1 MIDIKKKLIPAAAL
15 TLLLTSCEG
24 CTLNNRSISNQD
36 NYNTAVN
43 TASQAVLQS
52 PADTPHVGSDRQQ
65 GTEGRFDDPAAAL
78 EYLTGIGGGKVIEEI
93 PTDNGNVCLV
103 YKSADGK
110 IVNYRMEKGGDG
122 WSVLDTADEEYAQK
136 YRKTAEYLRKATA
149 QRLRPVTEDADSVNP
164 YKNIYEL
171 SDDFLLLGTIEEND
185 TALYGLYGGNAMVL
199 RVGDKTYPVWRMWSD
214 RNVMF
219 DKGDYDNDGN
229 AEYIYST
236 CEAYGTGMYIEGVHI
251 FEINDDDTLT
261 VHDFRDVDKH
271 LERIDYRY
279 GSANGVVYWI
289 IDGKELEKPHRLTNT
304 APDKKLTGLNF
315 KLQRSVFER
324 GGRLYFEILA
334 AAEYDSD
341 GVIDYEDQLCLT
353 ARIVYRADGS
363 FGLEDI
369 E

>member
-1 MIDIKKKLIPAAAL
+1 MIDIKKKLISAAAL
-15 TLLLTSCEG
+15 ALLLTSCACG
-24 CTLNNRSISNQD
+24 TPNNRGGISNQD
-36 NYNTAVN
+36 NIYSAVTN
-43 TASQAVLQS
+43 AASNILTDAASGESKTHQE
-52 PADTPHVGSDRQQ
+52 
-65 GTEGRFDDPAAAL
+65 TEGILDSPLTAL
-78 EYLTGIGGGKVIEEI
+78 EYLTGIGSGKVIEEI
-93 PTDNGNVCLV
+93 RTDNRNVCLV
-103 YKSADGK
+103 YKFSDGK
-110 IVNYRMEKGGDG
+110 IINYRMEKGDDG
-122 WSVLDTADEEYAQK
+122 WSVLDTAGEEYTQK

-149 QRLRPVTEDADSVNP
+149 QRLRLVTEDADSADP

-171 SDDFLLLGTIEEND
+171 SDDFILLGTIEEND
-185 TALYGLYGGNAMVL
+185 TALYGLYGGSAMVM
-199 RVGDKTYPVWRMWSD
+199 RIGDKTYPVWRMWSD

-219 DKGDYDNDGN
+219 DKGDYDNDGDI
-229 AEYIYST
+229 EYIYST

-279 GSANGVVYWI
+279 DSDNGVVYWI

-334 AAEYDSD
+334 AAEYNSD